1 VSLAPQNTARRR
13 IVFVSRNM
21 TAESLRH
28 AQAIRSLAGVCL
40 LGIAEHL
47 PEEDVERVFEEVA
60 CVRDAHD
67 PDQLI
72 AAARKLGEKHGELDR
87 IVTTHEILL
96 EAVARASEALG
107 LQGLGVST
115 VRRVL
120 DKSCLKPILERAG
133 ISTARDRVLT
143 SGEDARRFASEAGL
157 PIVLKPLGGSGGLAT
172 WCIRSREQ
180 LEIAIEL
187 MQPSAENVVLA
198 EEYLRGQELCIDTI
212 TIENEP
218 RFYSLC
224 YYRPSI
230 LEALEDPRIQWSC
243 VMPRDIG
250 VDLYR
255 VFIDRGLAAV
265 RALSIGNAMTHME
278 GFLVE
283 GGVRFTDAT
292 LRPAGARIG
301 PMLAYAY
308 DMDPYFAWAR
318 VAVDGCFDGPWER
331 KYAVGTIF
339 LRGLGS
345 GLVKEVH
352 GVESVELQ
360 IGKSLVDVRLPRVGA
375 AKSVTYTGDGY
386 ITVRHPETA
395 VVEDTLDFI
404 ARTVEIRYSH
414 PESPVPEGE
423 ASGEQWKERLQY
435 SDKQL
440 YKPPWEND
448 SLRAI
453 SKG

>member
-1 VSLAPQNTARRR
+1 MSLAQQDNARRR
-13 IVFVSRNM
+13 VVFVSREM
-21 TAESLRH
+21 TGESWRH
-28 AQAIRSLAGVCL
+28 ARAIKSLEDVCL

-47 PEEDVERVFEEVA
+47 PDANVEQVFEEVA
-60 CVRDAHD
+60 CVGDAHD
-67 PDQLI
+67 SDQLI
-72 AAARKLGEKHGELDR
+72 AAACELAGKHGGLDR

-96 EAVARASEALG
+96 KAAARAGEALG
-107 LQGLGVST
+107 LDGLSVST

-133 ISTARDRVLT
+133 IDTARDRVLT
-143 SGEDARRFASEAGL
+143 DCEDARRFANEVGF

-172 WCIRSREQ
+172 WCIRSLEQ
-180 LEIAIEL
+180 LDTALGL
-187 MQPSAENVVLA
+187 MRPSAASAVLA
-198 EEYLRGQELCIDTI
+198 EEYLRGREMCLDTI

-230 LEALEDPRIQWSC
+230 LEALEDPQIQWSC
-243 VMPRDIG
+243 ILPRDMSGDI
-250 VDLYR
+250 YR
-255 VFIDRGLAAV
+255 DFVEQGLAAI

-308 DMDPYFAWAR
+308 DIDPYFAWAR

-345 GLVKEVH
+345 GQVKEVR
-352 GVESVELQ
+352 GMEAVESE
-360 IGKSLVDVRLPRVGA
+360 IGDSLADVRLPRVDA

-386 ITVRHPETA
+386 ITVRHPETEA
-395 VVEDTLDFI
+395 VLDALDFI
-404 ARTVEIRYSH
+404 VRTVEITYSD
-414 PESPVPEGE
+414 PESSRSAGVS
-423 ASGEQWKERLQY
+423 ATEQWKERLQY
-435 SDKQL
+435 FDRQL
-440 YKPPWEND
+440 YKPVWESD
-448 SLRAI
+448 SPPAI
-453 SKG
+453 SEG